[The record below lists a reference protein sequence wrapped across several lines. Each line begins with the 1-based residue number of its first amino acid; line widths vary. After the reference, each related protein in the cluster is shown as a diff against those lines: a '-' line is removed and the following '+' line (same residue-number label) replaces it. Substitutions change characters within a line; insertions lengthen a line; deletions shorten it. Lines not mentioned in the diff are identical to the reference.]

1 MWKRL
6 GFALFSAILTI
17 ASLFCFRWGFAQ
29 LSDVRQLDRLPL
41 TSLDAVTQ
49 GVYAVEGRVAEQN
62 ALITTPYAKER
73 VVYYRYKLEEEYRD
87 SDGNRKTRTLD
98 SGESATAFLLTD
110 SLAEQ
115 QVNPGSSI
123 SQIEWSARQTYRRQS
138 GDRIYTEHSIRPG
151 DVIQMMAWYDYRRDA
166 FELSRMPADLESIV
180 TYQTLQTEGGNTLF
194 VASLLISAA
203 TGLLAV
209 GLASALVVFGVH
221 RYWVFVVVMTLG
233 LFAALWSIGL
243 IHLQKDWEHAAGLY
257 QERSEGALA
266 SREPAALE
274 DLYAMYALIKRS
286 ASQWPDSLLFRVAE
300 NEAFQP
306 PMLSADD
313 QQRIESRLQD
323 TAGSRFSQQ
332 WVVYLLA
339 IAGVVGTALLIWQ
352 ALKAIRFKR
361 LVEFVPT
368 SQTTG
373 LAYGIA
379 ELFGMIN
386 VDERKPFLTSQ
397 LNKAKC
403 VAYRYCVEE
412 RRGSGKKAKWVTV
425 DEGEAHSE
433 FWLEDELGQVAVDP
447 AGAKIVYPEKNVDRQ
462 GRKRYTEYWLPP
474 YRNIYCL
481 GFAGIADADADR
493 LSIQNSEDFDYLITT
508 QEEEEVVK
516 GQGAN
521 GFMLTGLALGFSLM
535 AGTVLLSGSGLLT
548 PLDLIKVSLI
558 VPLLLLLITAILHY
572 NGLVFLKNRVDKT
585 RADIDTLLQK
595 RHDLWPRLLN
605 TVQGFMTHEKKLMAA
620 MVKIR
625 NGQSNYSDNPE
636 QAEKQLKFEKKVVDA
651 FIARV
656 EAYPDLKANTLVK
669 TFRDQMTRS
678 EDELALIR
686 QGYNDSVELYNT
698 QIEKL
703 PDVLLAKA
711 FRFRPA
717 KLFSA
722 DPKATE

>member
-6 GFALFSAILTI
+6 GFAVLSVVLII

-41 TSLDAVTQ
+41 SSLDAVTQ
-49 GVYAVEGRVAEQN
+49 GVYAIEGRVAEQN
-62 ALITTPYAKER
+62 ALITTPYAKDR
-73 VVYYRYKLEEEYRD
+73 VVYFHYKLEEEYTD
-87 SDGNRKTRTLD
+87 SEGNRKTRTLD
-98 SGESATAFLLTD
+98 SGESATTFLLED
-110 SLAEQ
+110 SLSERQ
-115 QVNPGSSI
+115 INPGRAI
-123 SQIEWSARQTYRRQS
+123 GDIEWHARQTYRRKS

-151 DVIQMMAWYDYRRDA
+151 DMIQMMAWYDYQREA
-166 FELSRMPADLESIV
+166 FELSRMPAELETIV

-194 VASLLISAA
+194 VSGLLISAA

-209 GLASALVVFGVH
+209 GLAAALVVFGVH

-233 LFAALWSIGL
+233 LLAALWSIGL
-243 IHLQKDWEHAAGLY
+243 IHLQKDWQDAAALY

-266 SREPAALE
+266 SREPAAIE

-286 ASQWPDSLLFRVAE
+286 ASQWPDSLLFRMAE
-300 NEAFQP
+300 NESFRP
-306 PMLSADD
+306 PALSTNE

-323 TAGSRFSQQ
+323 TSGSQYSQQ
-332 WVVYLLA
+332 WVVYVLA
-339 IAGVVGTALLIWQ
+339 AGGTLGTAVLIWL

-386 VDERKPFLTSQ
+386 VDDRKPFLTSQ
-397 LNKAKC
+397 LNSAKC

-412 RRGSGKKAKWVTV
+412 RRGSGKNAKWVTL
-425 DEGEAHSE
+425 DEGEAQTE
-433 FWLEDELGQVAVDP
+433 FWLEDEMGQVAVNP
-447 AGAKIVYPEKNVDRQ
+447 AGANIVYPEKNVDRQ

-474 YRNIYCL
+474 FRNVYCL

-493 LSIQNSEDFDYLITT
+493 LSIQKSEDFEYLITT
-508 QEEEEVVK
+508 QEEDEVVK
-516 GQGAN
+516 GRGAS

-595 RHDLWPRLLN
+595 RHDLWPRLLT
-605 TVQGFMTHEKKLMAA
+605 TVQGYMAHEKKLMAA
-620 MVKIR
+620 MVKLR
-625 NGQSNYSDNPE
+625 NGQSSYSENPD
-636 QAEKQLKFEKKVVDA
+636 QAEKQLAFENKVVDA

-656 EAYPDLKANTLVK
+656 EDYPDLKANSLVK

-703 PDVLLAKA
+703 PDVVL
-711 FRFRPA
+711 A
-717 KLFSA
+717 KLFRFQPASSFNA
-722 DPKATE
+722 DPSARS